1 MGLQTPA
8 IAKIE
13 QACSSWPSSTLK
25 AFVLLQ
31 DVPPPPAA
39 TAPAAPQP
47 PQLQRLAP
55 VAQKARSLT
64 LTKGGRTEAVVVRY
78 QIFLRTIA
86 KPGAVPSTP
95 EGVTVSAIP
104 CVWTIE
110 SYLQRDLC
118 FYSISGFLGCEE
130 GATKPL
136 QAIENGQADLPAGA
150 TCEVFAKPV
159 TAAEDRVIA
168 TLDRVKD
175 QMLDEDYQLAVK
187 PRLLR
192 TGVTVTER

>member
-1 MGLQTPA
+1 M
-8 IAKIE
+8 AKLNLE
-13 QACSSWPSSTLK
+13 NAVLVQA
-25 AFVLLQ
+25 A
-31 DVPPPPAA
+31 PPPVQPPAA
-39 TAPAAPQP
+39 AAPAAPVAPLP

-55 VAQKARSLT
+55 VTQKARALT
-64 LTKGGRTEAVVVRY
+64 LAKGGKTENAVVRY

-86 KPGAVPSTP
+86 KPGAVPQTP

-104 CVWTIE
+104 CAWTVE

-118 FYSISGFLGCEE
+118 FYSITGLLGCEE

-136 QAIENGQADLPAGA
+136 EAVENGQTDLPSGTA
-150 TCEVFAKPV
+150 CEVFAKPV

-175 QMLDEDYQLAVK
+175 QMFDEDYQLAVK
-187 PRLLR
+187 PRLVKS
-192 TGVTVTER
+192 GVTVTER

>member
-1 MGLQTPA
+1 
-8 IAKIE
+8 
-13 QACSSWPSSTLK
+13 
-25 AFVLLQ
+25 VLLQ

-55 VAQKARSLT
+55 VAQKAKALT
-64 LTKGGRTEAVVVRY
+64 LAKAGKTENVVVRY

-86 KPGAVPSTP
+86 KPGAVPATP

-104 CVWTIE
+104 CGWIVE

-118 FYSISGFLGCEE
+118 FYSIAGFLGCEE

-136 QAIENGQADLPAGA
+136 QAIENGQADLPAGTA
-150 TCEVFAKPV
+150 CEVFAKPV

-168 TLDRVKD
+168 ALDRIKD
-175 QMLDEDYQLAVK
+175 QMFDEDYQLAIK
-187 PRLLR
+187 PRLLK
-192 TGVTVTER
+192 TGVTITER